1 VEAEPLA
8 GELRDRI
15 GHAVH
20 GAILR
25 RVVDGQTYIERPP
38 MAALEGSVS
47 SVWIQ
52 QVGSI
57 APPYVQRNIPSGA
70 VELVCR
76 LGREPRFVGP
86 LTGALVEVLEP
97 GATVVGLRF
106 APGAAA
112 RVLGLPASELVD
124 IAVDA
129 RDVWGAAS
137 GRFAL
142 SDLAGPDASPERLLA
157 DVQLLVAARL
167 ADAAGPDPLVAEA
180 VRLLRWSTDDVASLI
195 SSLHISERQLRRR
208 VQAATGLAPKPLHRV
223 LRFQRFHALAQQAI
237 ASGAAPAGDG
247 IARLAAEAGYADQPH
262 LNRECVRLT
271 GASPGAFLGEAHEHC
286 GCGHDHSASFLPVLQ
301 ARPAFA

>member
-1 VEAEPLA
+1 
-8 GELRDRI
+8 
-15 GHAVH
+15 
-20 GAILR
+20 
-25 RVVDGQTYIERPP
+25 VVDVQTYVERPP
-38 MAALEGSVS
+38 IPALAGVVS
-47 SVWIQ
+47 SVWLQ
-52 QVGSI
+52 QV
-57 APPYVQRNIPSGA
+57 APGASPYVQRNIPSGG

-76 LGREPRFVGP
+76 MGREPRVVGP

-97 GATVVGLRF
+97 GTTVVGLRF

-124 IAVDA
+124 LAVDA

-137 GRFAL
+137 GRFTLA
-142 SDLAGPDASPERLLA
+142 DLADPDASPERLLA

-167 ADAAGPDPLVAEA
+167 AAAAGQDPLVAEA
-180 VRLLRWSTDDVASLI
+180 VRLLRWSTDDVASLT

-208 VQAATGLAPKPLHRV
+208 FQTSTGLAPKPLHRV
-223 LRFQRFHALAQQAI
+223 LRFQRFLSLAQHAI
-237 ASGAAPAGDG
+237 ATGTAPAADG

-262 LNRECVRLT
+262 LNRECLRLT

-286 GCGHDHSASFLPVLQ
+286 GCGHDHSASFVPVLR